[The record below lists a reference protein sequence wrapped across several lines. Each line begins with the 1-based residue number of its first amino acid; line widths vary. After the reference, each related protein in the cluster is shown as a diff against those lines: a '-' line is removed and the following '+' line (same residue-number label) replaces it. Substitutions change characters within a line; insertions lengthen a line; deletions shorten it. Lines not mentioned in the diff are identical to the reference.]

1 MSIFDGVNTP
11 SIYVAFESSAPFT
24 QVPESDIYQ
33 IAVSRGRSSVNQ
45 EYSVGTLSL
54 TLNNE
59 SGIYDPNFTGTS
71 PYVSGGV
78 STIKKG
84 QMMFFLMKI
93 DGYYWSQFFGF
104 LQNVTINQGVS
115 PVSTFTFTD
124 GLDLLGSSD
133 FPPSFYKRDA
143 ETTDDRV
150 FNALAYAPSFFA
162 PVTNLVGSITN
173 AYGTGTAV
181 TYTCSKNYVV
191 GQTVSIGG
199 VNPSAY
205 NLTDQVITAVGSGS
219 FTVANGATGAYV
231 SGGVASIKHVQM
243 QATLGDGTPIGTI
256 RQAAACE
263 GIDFYLTTMGLNSA
277 DTGNPAT
284 DTSIYESNLPNLIF
298 EPIANKF
305 NKVTRLAFSDSLASD
320 FLTYDTI
327 TTDDG
332 TNNYINKATFEYPNF
347 NSTATN
353 QVTAYYGDGDIADD
367 TVYVPVANS
376 YAATNLAVYSSRK
389 LATPTPSV
397 KSLSFQALG
406 AQQSLYWDLLQ
417 LDLQDQIT
425 VSRTTAQTQDYDLV
439 VEGITHH
446 ITPTSWRVTLST
458 SAMNPYYTVIDK
470 SGG

>member
-1 MSIFDGVNTP
+1 MSIYDGVNTP

-24 QVPESDIYQ
+24 QVPEADIYQ
-33 IAVSRGRSSVNQ
+33 IATSRGRTSIDQ
-45 EYSVGTLSL
+45 DYGVGTLTI

-93 DGYYWSQFFGF
+93 DDYYWSQFFGF
-104 LQNVTINQGVS
+104 LDSVTINQGVS

-124 GLDLLGSSD
+124 GLNLLSSSD
-133 FPPSFYKRDA
+133 FPPSFFKRDA

-150 FNALAYAPSFFA
+150 FNALAFAPSFFA
-162 PVTNLVGSITN
+162 PVSNLIGSITN
-173 AYGTGTAV
+173 AYGTSSAV

-191 GQTVSIGG
+191 GQTVTITG

-205 NLTDQVITAVGSGS
+205 NLTDQVITAVGTGS
-219 FTVANGATGAYV
+219 FTVANSATGAYV
-231 SGGVASIKHVQM
+231 SGGVSTIKHVQM
-243 QATLGDGTPIGTI
+243 QATLGDGTPIGAI
-256 RQAAACE
+256 QQAAYCE
-263 GIDFYLTTMGLNSA
+263 GIDFYLTTMGLNSE

-284 DTSIYESNLPNLIF
+284 DTAIYESNLPALIF

-305 NKVTRLAFSDSLASD
+305 NRVTRLAFSDTLDPD

-327 TTDDG
+327 ATDDG
-332 TNNYINKATFEYPNF
+332 TYQYVNKATYEYPNF
-347 NSTATN
+347 NSTALN
-353 QVTAYYGDGDIADD
+353 QVSAYYGDGDIADD
-367 TVYVPVANS
+367 TIYAPVANS
-376 YAATNLAVYSSRK
+376 YAATNLAVYRARK
-389 LATPTPSV
+389 NATPTPSV

-406 AQQSLYWDLLQ
+406 VQQSLYWDLLQ

-425 VSRTTAQTQDYDLV
+425 LSRTAAQTQDYDLV
-439 VEGITHH
+439 VEGIKHH
-446 ITPTSWRVTLST
+446 ITPTSWRVTLTT